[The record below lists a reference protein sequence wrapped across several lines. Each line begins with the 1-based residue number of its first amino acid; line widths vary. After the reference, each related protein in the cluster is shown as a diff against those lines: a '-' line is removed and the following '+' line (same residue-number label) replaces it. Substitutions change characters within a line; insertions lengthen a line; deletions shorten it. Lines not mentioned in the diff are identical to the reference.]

1 MIKRIDTVDVLP
13 THHRGVGRV
22 RCAKSALR
30 RGRDLTRQTR
40 YEARDNAAMTM
51 WNGAML
57 TTLRP
62 LPLLFAAAVL
72 LINSDLAKAQIYPS
86 PYAFQARLE
95 LDPPRFLVVT
105 AEGFGLGFENEE
117 TAGRVARM
125 LNRMVEAINRCD
137 QTMYKLTLSS
147 YEEIKK
153 TFGAEPASETTS
165 HLDQLIVRHDSLGI
179 EDYIVPLFHENC
191 AKRR

>member
-1 MIKRIDTVDVLP
+1 MKFSIFRPIEGKGSDLHTS
-13 THHRGVGRV
+13 
-22 RCAKSALR
+22 AKSVLR
-30 RGRDLTRQTR
+30 RGRDLKRQTTETKR
-40 YEARDNAAMTM
+40 VINAAMTM
-51 WNGAML
+51 WDEAML

-62 LPLLFAAAVL
+62 FPLLFAAAAI

-137 QTMYKLTLSS
+137 RTMYKLTLSS

-165 HLDQLIVRHDSLGI
+165 HLDQLIVRHDSLGT

-191 AKRR
+191 VKRR

>member
-1 MIKRIDTVDVLP
+1 
-13 THHRGVGRV
+13 
-22 RCAKSALR
+22 
-30 RGRDLTRQTR
+30 
-40 YEARDNAAMTM
+40 
-51 WNGAML
+51 ML

-62 LPLLFAAAVL
+62 FPLLFAAAAL
-72 LINSDLAKAQIYPS
+72 LINLDLAKAQIYPS

-137 QTMYKLTLSS
+137 RTIYKLTLSS

-165 HLDQLIVRHDSLGI
+165 HLIS
-179 EDYIVPLFHENC
+179 
-191 AKRR
+191 

>member
-1 MIKRIDTVDVLP
+1 
-13 THHRGVGRV
+13 
-22 RCAKSALR
+22 
-30 RGRDLTRQTR
+30 
-40 YEARDNAAMTM
+40 MTM
-51 WNGAML
+51 WDEAML

-62 LPLLFAAAVL
+62 FPLLLAAAAL

-105 AEGFGLGFENEE
+105 AEGFGLGFENEK
-117 TAGRVARM
+117 TAGRVAWM

-137 QTMYKLTLSS
+137 RTMYKLTLSS

-165 HLDQLIVRHDSLGI
+165 HLDQSIVRHDSLGTQ
-179 EDYIVPLFHENC
+179 DYVVPLFHENC

>member
-1 MIKRIDTVDVLP
+1 MPQCQCVMGQMAV
-13 THHRGVGRV
+13 
-22 RCAKSALR
+22 
-30 RGRDLTRQTR
+30 
-40 YEARDNAAMTM
+40 
-51 WNGAML
+51 
-57 TTLRP
+57 LRP
-62 LPLLFAAAVL
+62 LPLVFAATTM
-72 LINSDLAKAQIYPS
+72 LISLDPAKAQIYPS

-105 AEGFGLGFENEE
+105 AEGLGLGFENEE
-117 TAGRVARM
+117 TAGRVAGM

-137 QTMYKLTLSS
+137 RTMYKLTLSS

-165 HLDQLIVRHDSLGI
+165 HVDSLGT

-191 AKRR
+191 VKRR

>member
-1 MIKRIDTVDVLP
+1 
-13 THHRGVGRV
+13 
-22 RCAKSALR
+22 
-30 RGRDLTRQTR
+30 
-40 YEARDNAAMTM
+40 M
-51 WNGAML
+51 WDEAML

-62 LPLLFAAAVL
+62 FPLLLAAAAL

-105 AEGFGLGFENEE
+105 AEGFGLGFENEK
-117 TAGRVARM
+117 TAGRVAWM

-137 QTMYKLTLSS
+137 RTMYKLTLSS

-153 TFGAEPASETTS
+153 DIRGGTRE
-165 HLDQLIVRHDSLGI
+165 
-179 EDYIVPLFHENC
+179 
-191 AKRR
+191 

>member
-1 MIKRIDTVDVLP
+1 
-13 THHRGVGRV
+13 
-22 RCAKSALR
+22 
-30 RGRDLTRQTR
+30 
-40 YEARDNAAMTM
+40 
-51 WNGAML
+51 ML

-62 LPLLFAAAVL
+62 IPLLFAAAAL

-137 QTMYKLTLSS
+137 RTMYKLTLSS

-153 TFGAEPASETTS
+153 TFWRNPRVKLQVT
-165 HLDQLIVRHDSLGI
+165 LIS
-179 EDYIVPLFHENC
+179 
-191 AKRR
+191 

>member
-1 MIKRIDTVDVLP
+1 
-13 THHRGVGRV
+13 
-22 RCAKSALR
+22 
-30 RGRDLTRQTR
+30 
-40 YEARDNAAMTM
+40 
-51 WNGAML
+51 ML

-62 LPLLFAAAVL
+62 LPLLFAAAAV

-125 LNRMVEAINRCD
+125 L
-137 QTMYKLTLSS
+137 
-147 YEEIKK
+147 
-153 TFGAEPASETTS
+153 S
-165 HLDQLIVRHDSLGI
+165 HGRSNKSMRPNHVQANP
-179 EDYIVPLFHENC
+179 E
-191 AKRR
+191 

>member
-1 MIKRIDTVDVLP
+1 
-13 THHRGVGRV
+13 
-22 RCAKSALR
+22 
-30 RGRDLTRQTR
+30 LTRQTTETKR
-40 YEARDNAAMTM
+40 VINAAMTM
-51 WNGAML
+51 WDGAML

-62 LPLLFAAAVL
+62 FPLLFAAAAL

-105 AEGFGLGFENEE
+105 AEGFSLGFENEE
-117 TAGRVARM
+117 TAGSVARM
-125 LNRMVEAINRCD
+125 NRMVEAINRCD
-137 QTMYKLTLSS
+137 RTMYKLTLSS
-147 YEEIKK
+147 YEEIRK

-165 HLDQLIVRHDSLGI
+165 HLDQLIVRHDSLGT
-179 EDYIVPLFHENC
+179 EDYVVPLFHENC

>member
-1 MIKRIDTVDVLP
+1 VEWGNADHLAPASTTVRRRGPADQLGLGKGTDLP
-13 THHRGVGRV
+13 V
-22 RCAKSALR
+22 ALR
-30 RGRDLTRQTR
+30 LPGAIGIRPSQISRRD
-40 YEARDNAAMTM
+40 
-51 WNGAML
+51 
-57 TTLRP
+57 
-62 LPLLFAAAVL
+62 
-72 LINSDLAKAQIYPS
+72 
-86 PYAFQARLE
+86 
-95 LDPPRFLVVT
+95 

-165 HLDQLIVRHDSLGI
+165 HLDQLIVRHDSLGT

>member
-1 MIKRIDTVDVLP
+1 MKFSIFRSIEGKGSDLHTS
-13 THHRGVGRV
+13 
-22 RCAKSALR
+22 AKSVLR
-30 RGRDLTRQTR
+30 RGRDLTRQTTEMKR
-40 YEARDNAAMTM
+40 VINAAMTM

-117 TAGRVARM
+117 TAGRVAWM

-137 QTMYKLTLSS
+137 RTMYKLTLSS

-165 HLDQLIVRHDSLGI
+165 HLDQSIVRHDSLGT
-179 EDYIVPLFHENC
+179 EDYVVPLFHENC

>member
-1 MIKRIDTVDVLP
+1 
-13 THHRGVGRV
+13 
-22 RCAKSALR
+22 
-30 RGRDLTRQTR
+30 
-40 YEARDNAAMTM
+40 M
-51 WNGAML
+51 WDGAML

-62 LPLLFAAAVL
+62 FPLLLAAAAL
-72 LINSDLAKAQIYPS
+72 LINSYLAKAQIYPS

-137 QTMYKLTLSS
+137 RTMYKLTLSS

-165 HLDQLIVRHDSLGI
+165 HLDQLIVRHDSLGT

-191 AKRR
+191 VKRR